1 MTTAILFIGG
11 VLFLGQ
17 VFSSLFEKTRLPDV
31 LPLMLLG
38 LLIGPVS
45 GWVHP
50 ADFGRAGEVFTT
62 LALIVVLFHS
72 GVNFK
77 LLSLRGA
84 MGQGALLATAAFA
97 VICSCVAG
105 LAHGV
110 MGLPWLV
117 ALVMGAILADNST
130 AIIIPLLD
138 KLHMTPKAKTVLF
151 VETNI
156 VGVYSIVFALAFL
169 GAAAKGDSLSA
180 RGLALTVLQSGGIG
194 VGLSVIAG
202 MFWMCVLHRVRGLE
216 NAISLTFAFVLLVYG
231 LSELAGGDGAIA
243 TLVFGILAGNIRLM
257 KRLWLKKLHLP
268 ALAFNRAEKSF
279 FEEIEFIFKT
289 LFFVYMGI
297 CLRVGSAWPV
307 LGGLALV
314 GVKLLLR
321 APCVNFCLSAGVS
334 RRDCALLWATCPNGL
349 VSAVLAAMAAQQLP
363 QGGAALQDVVSA
375 VIFFSVI
382 VTGLMSLR
390 IEKGGLL
397 WAERFFSRHTGT
409 EPAGQPGAQN

>member
-1 MTTAILFIGG
+1 MTIAILFIGG

-38 LLIGPVS
+38 LLMGPVS
-45 GWVHP
+45 GWVQP

-84 MGQGALLATAAFA
+84 VGQGAWLATVAFA
-97 VICSCVAG
+97 VICGCIALLV
-105 LAHGV
+105 HGF
-110 MGLPWLV
+110 MGLPV
-117 ALVMGAILADNST
+117 PAALVLGAILADNST
-130 AIIIPLLD
+130 AIIIPLLG
-138 KLHMTPKAKTVLF
+138 KLHMAAKTKTILF
-151 VETNI
+151 VETNM
-156 VGVYSIVFALAFL
+156 VGVYSIVLALAFL
-169 GAAAKGDSLSA
+169 GVAVHGGSVSA
-180 RGLALTVLQSGGIG
+180 RGLALTVLRTSGIG
-194 VGLSVIAG
+194 VGLSVVAG
-202 MFWMCVLHRVRGLE
+202 MFWMCVLPRVRGME

-243 TLVFGILAGNIRLM
+243 TLVFGILAGNIRLI
-257 KRLWLKKLHLP
+257 KRLWLKKFHLP
-268 ALAFNRAEKSF
+268 ALAFNRAEKGF

-307 LGGLALV
+307 LGGLVLV

-321 APCVNFCLSAGVS
+321 APCVNFCVGRAVP
-334 RRDCALLWATCPNGL
+334 RQECALLWITCPNGL
-349 VSAVLAAMAAQQLP
+349 VSAVLAARAAQLLP
-363 QGGAALQDVVSA
+363 QGGAVLQDVVSA
-375 VIFFSVI
+375 VIFFSVMA
-382 VTGLMSLR
+382 TGLMSLR
-390 IEKGGLL
+390 IEKGGLG
-397 WAERFFSRHTGT
+397 WTGRFFSRHFPV
-409 EPAGQPGAQN
+409 EPAEPSAAQN

>member
-72 GVNFK
+72 GVDFK

-84 MGQGALLATAAFA
+84 MGQGALLATVAFS
-97 VICSCVAG
+97 VICGCIALLV
-105 LAHGV
+105 HGF

-138 KLHMTPKAKTVLF
+138 KLHMAPKTKTVLF

-169 GAAAKGDSLSA
+169 GAAAKGGSVSA
-180 RGLALTVLQSGGIG
+180 RGLVLTVLQSGGIG
-194 VGLSVIAG
+194 VGLSVVAG
-202 MFWMCVLHRVRGLE
+202 MFWMCVLNRVRGLE

-243 TLVFGILAGNIRLM
+243 TLVFGILAGNMRLI
-257 KRLWLKKLHLP
+257 KRLWKKFHLP

-297 CLRVGSAWPV
+297 CLRVGSIWPV

-321 APCVNFCLSAGVS
+321 APCVNFCVS
-334 RRDCALLWATCPNGL
+334 RTVPRRDCALLWVTCPNGL

-375 VIFFSVI
+375 VIFFSVML
-382 VTGLMSLR
+382 TGLMSLR
-390 IEKGGLL
+390 IEKGGLA
-397 WAERFFSRHTGT
+397 WAGRFFFRHATAPQA
-409 EPAGQPGAQN
+409 EPPAAQN